1 MSRATPQ
8 MRNFA
13 KRLIADETNENGCS
27 EAKTPAVFHVCER
40 LRPHLATLVGNG
52 GFRALLSRAL
62 ALGKVEVPWL
72 GAVHVRADGALEGLE
87 KPHARLDP
95 DEFFEGRVVL
105 LAQLLGLL
113 VAFIGENLT
122 SRLLREVWPKVLLN
136 DLDFGFGGKNERTKY
151 GRRTQTVGKARAQ
164 DG

>member
-1 MSRATPQ
+1 MSRATLQ

-13 KRLIADETNENGCS
+13 KRLIVDETSGNRFFET
-27 EAKTPAVFHVCER
+27 KTPAAFHVCEK

-52 GFRALLSRAL
+52 GFRALVSRAL
-62 ALGKVEVPWL
+62 ALANAEAPWL
-72 GAVHVRADGALEGLE
+72 RAVHVKADGALEGLE
-87 KPHARLDP
+87 KAHAQLDP

-122 SRLLREVWPKVLLN
+122 SRLVREVWPNVPLN
-136 DLDFGFGGKNERTKY
+136 NLDFGNGGENERTK
-151 GRRTQTVGKARAQ
+151 
-164 DG
+164 